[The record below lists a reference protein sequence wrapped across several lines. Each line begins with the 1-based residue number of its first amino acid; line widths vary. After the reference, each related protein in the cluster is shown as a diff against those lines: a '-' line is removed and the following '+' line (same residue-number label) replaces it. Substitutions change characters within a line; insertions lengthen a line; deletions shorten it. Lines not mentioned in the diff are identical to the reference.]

1 MARKKKKSAGL
12 EKQIILI
19 VMLIGS
25 IMFSALS
32 IILAIGM
39 IPTFVAAVT
48 DRSERRMRALT
59 VGALNFAGCMPF
71 LIEVFRKGNNMETA
85 VQYILEPRT
94 IVVMYM
100 AAGMGY
106 LIDWAMTGIV
116 SSIMVQRGKIRLRD
130 IRKAQSVLVDRW
142 GQEVTGK
149 IPLDEYGFAR
159 EVAPPKTDGEAQ
171 PNAS

>member
-12 EKQIILI
+12 QGQILFIVGLI
-19 VMLIGS
+19 SAV
-25 IMFSALS
+25 MFSALS

-48 DRSERRMRALT
+48 DRSEKKMRALT

-71 LIEVFRKGNNMETA
+71 MIEIFRKGNNMETA
-85 VQYILEPRT
+85 IQYILEPRT
-94 IVVMYM
+94 IVVIYL
-100 AAGMGY
+100 AAALGY
-106 LIDWAMTGIV
+106 LVDWAMTGIV
-116 SSIMVQRGKIRLRD
+116 SSIMLQRGKARLRD
-130 IRKAQSVLVDRW
+130 IRKEQALLVDRW

-159 EVAPPKTDGEAQ
+159 EIAPPKAEGDA
-171 PNAS
+171 PANAS